1 MFAYIDTHI
10 YIFHTTF
17 NLPEFKSKH
26 FQKKDCQG
34 QAVCCVSLARLLSPV
49 IQSSSDLGVADKV
62 LWQMWY
68 WPTVSCLE
76 ARGIV
81 PDDPGWALS

>member
-1 MFAYIDTHI
+1 MVYILVDFNVCVFAYIDTHI

-17 NLPEFKSKH
+17 NLPEFKST
-26 FQKKDCQG
+26 FSKKDCQG

-62 LWQMWY
+62 L
-68 WPTVSCLE
+68 C
-76 ARGIV
+76 RCGIG
-81 PDDPGWALS
+81 P